1 MKRALVMTG
10 LTTILIAIGLTAS
23 AYALI
28 RHASPGGD
36 RTWRDTAAGLE
47 GGHAAPEVSGQRTS
61 ADAHRVRDLGIGP
74 LGVVL
79 EHQGLALGAG
89 KALSGLSQGL
99 AGCDTP
105 ARTRSVRRK
114 WPFAERPWLI
124 AYWPVSGLTGQ
135 NWMNEPAGGG
145 EREPRSGVAFWQAT
159 GQRLT
164 IYTADRLWSGA
175 REDSPVTE
183 PPASPRGGFRGAP
196 GGRRTCRRRF
206 AGSCAR
212 RPAARWSCLPP
223 RWRRWPG
230 PTSTRPVCGD
240 VAHGADD
247 PVRPVGTGR

>member
-89 KALSGLSQGL
+89 KALSGLRRVWL
-99 AGCDTP
+99 DATP
-105 ARTRSVRRK
+105 RH
-114 WPFAERPWLI
+114 
-124 AYWPVSGLTGQ
+124 
-135 NWMNEPAGGG
+135 
-145 EREPRSGVAFWQAT
+145 
-159 GQRLT
+159 
-164 IYTADRLWSGA
+164 
-175 REDSPVTE
+175 
-183 PPASPRGGFRGAP
+183 AP
-196 GGRRTCRRRF
+196 GPFGANGLLPNGR
-206 AGSCAR
+206 GSSPTGPY
-212 RPAARWSCLPP
+212 PA
-223 RWRRWPG
+223 
-230 PTSTRPVCGD
+230 
-240 VAHGADD
+240 
-247 PVRPVGTGR
+247 